1 MTLPLQ
7 VTFRNVPLPDRVE
20 AVVRRRAAQL
30 DRYYD
35 AIMSCRVLVERADR
49 HHADGSRFHVRV
61 ELGVPGGE
69 VVVSHDSSLHGGARR
84 TGRPRERKED
94 EIDRAHKHAEVAVR
108 KAFDAVRR
116 RLQDFA
122 RRQRGDIKEHQAL
135 GG

>member
-1 MTLPLQ
+1 M
-7 VTFRNVPLPDRVE
+7 VPR
-20 AVVRRRAAQL
+20 ARRAA
-30 DRYYD
+30 
-35 AIMSCRVLVERADR
+35 IGT
-49 HHADGSRFHVRV
+49 ADGSRARMRV
-61 ELGVPGGE
+61 ELGAGRR

-116 RLQDFA
+116 RLQDYA
-122 RRQRGDIKEHQAL
+122 RRQRGDVKEHQPL